1 MGSINRTSHIPE
13 AASLLQ
19 HVRIFLVQDVL
30 QIYTVREQNIIQ
42 YIMYIKYIQY
52 VGIIFYES
60 NADQLLIRFVTI
72 YLEIEL
78 IS

>member
-1 MGSINRTSHIPE
+1 
-13 AASLLQ
+13 
-19 HVRIFLVQDVL
+19 
-30 QIYTVREQNIIQ
+30 
-42 YIMYIKYIQY
+42 MYIKYIQY